1 MHKVLILGANGM
13 LGSAMYNEFR
23 SSKALITYGLVRRK
37 IRIYNKDPHVIIKD
51 FDSSSVL
58 EGIFFNLRPTVVI
71 NCTGITHHSPEGENE
86 LRVMKINSYFPNDV
100 HALCLKYHCKF
111 IQIST
116 DCIFSGLRGEYAE
129 TDKPDPTDVYGR
141 SKLSGETDPQ
151 NSLVLRTSIIG
162 REIETKR
169 NLLEWFLSQ
178 KECFGYDKA
187 YFSGLTTNE
196 FAKVIKN
203 KILPKLHLTGI
214 YHVGANRISKY
225 DLLCLIKSK
234 LKVDIQIKRLSELT
248 IDRSL
253 NSKKFQRDFSYTPPT
268 WSDMIKNLSI
278 S

>member
-1 MHKVLILGANGM
+1 MIHKVLILGANGM

-23 SSKALITYGLVRRK
+23 SSKAIITYGLVRRN
-37 IRIYNKDPHVIIKD
+37 IRIYNKDRQIIIKD
-51 FDSSSVL
+51 FDSTSVL
-58 EGIFFNLRPTVVI
+58 EDVFFNLRPTVVI
-71 NCTGITHHSPEGENE
+71 NCTGITSHSPEGENE
-86 LRVMKINSYFPNDV
+86 LRVMKINSHFPNDV

-116 DCIFSGLRGEYAE
+116 DCIFSGLRGKYAE
-129 TDKPDPTDVYGR
+129 TDKPDPTDLYGR
-141 SKLSGETDPQ
+141 SKFLGETDPQ

-196 FAKVIKN
+196 FAKVMKN
-203 KILPKLHLTGI
+203 KVLPKLHLKGI

-234 LKVDIQIKRLSELT
+234 LKLDIQIKRLSELK

-253 NSKKFQRDFSYTPPT
+253 NSKKFQRDFSYIPPT
-268 WSDMIKNLSI
+268 WCDMIQNLSI
-278 S
+278 